1 MKEPIFTK
9 EAVMKI
15 LAGQDED
22 GKKVDDLLALYTED
36 LNGLKMNRD
45 DLKSEKEK
53 AERRVEE
60 LTAQNTKI
68 AEDFADLQK
77 KLESSSPD
85 EIKKAC
91 EKAYEQKQAELES
104 SYKGVLAEKDTAIK
118 DLTEKFEKAQKNEHY
133 LKCIQDFNKAA
144 EGFDIEP
151 SGRDYLFEAI
161 YGHDGSKFIERDL
174 GEGMKLYN
182 TDGQTGVAATKAFF
196 ATDFGKKWIRNI
208 SSGGGAGTTP
218 GSQQPQVVNPF
229 KKETF
234 NLTEQ
239 ARLLKENPELYK
251 QMKAAAGA

>member
-9 EAVMKI
+9 EAVERI
-15 LAGQDED
+15 LAGQDEV
-22 GKKVDDLLALYTED
+22 GKKVDELLALYSED
-36 LNGLKMNRD
+36 LNGIKMNRD
-45 DLKSEKEK
+45 DFKAEKEK
-53 AERRVEE
+53 AEGKVKE
-60 LTAQNTKI
+60 LIAQNAKV
-68 AEDFADLQK
+68 AEDFANLQK
-77 KLESSSPD
+77 QLEASSPD

-91 EKAYEQKQAELES
+91 EKAYEQKQTELES
-104 SYKGVLAEKDTAIK
+104 SYKGLLEQKESAIK
-118 DLTEKFEKAQKNEHY
+118 ELTEKFEKAQKNEHY

-161 YGHDGSKFIERDL
+161 YGHDGSKFVERDL

-208 SSGGGAGTTP
+208 STGGGAGTST
-218 GSQQPQVVNPF
+218 GAQQSQVINPF

-251 QMKAAAGA
+251 QMKAAAGV

>member
-9 EAVMKI
+9 EAVERI
-15 LAGQDED
+15 LAGQDEV
-22 GKKVDDLLALYTED
+22 GQKVEALFALYNDD
-36 LNGLKMNRD
+36 LNGLKMNRQAIME
-45 DLKSEKEK
+45 EKEK
-53 AERRVEE
+53 SEAKVKE
-60 LTAQNTKI
+60 LVAQNAKV
-68 AEDFADLQK
+68 AEDFANLQK
-77 KLESSSPD
+77 QLEANSPD

-91 EKAYEQKQAELES
+91 EKAYEQKQSELES
-104 SYKGVLAEKDTAIK
+104 SYKGVLEQKESAIK
-118 DLTEKFEKAQKNEHY
+118 ELTEKFEKAQKNEHY

-208 SSGGGAGTTP
+208 STGGGAGTST
-218 GSQQPQVVNPF
+218 GTQQSQVVNPF

-239 ARLLKENPELYK
+239 ARLLKDNPELYK
-251 QMKAAAGA
+251 QMKAAAGV

>member
-9 EAVMKI
+9 EAVERI
-15 LAGQDED
+15 LAGQDEV
-22 GKKVDDLLALYTED
+22 GQKVEALFALYNDD
-36 LNGLKMNRD
+36 LNGLKMNRQAIME
-45 DLKSEKEK
+45 EKEK
-53 AERRVEE
+53 SEAKVKE
-60 LTAQNTKI
+60 LVAQNAKI
-68 AEDFADLQK
+68 AEDFANLQK
-77 KLESSSPD
+77 QLEANSPD

-91 EKAYEQKQAELES
+91 EKAYEQKQSELES
-104 SYKGVLAEKDTAIK
+104 SYKGVLEQKESAIK

-161 YGHDGSKFIERDL
+161 YGHDGSKFVERDL

-196 ATDFGKKWIRNI
+196 VTDFGKKWIRNI
-208 SSGGGAGTTP
+208 STGGGAGTST
-218 GSQQPQVVNPF
+218 GAQQSQVINPF

-251 QMKAAAGA
+251 QMKAAAGV